1 MTESKN
7 IVRIIPSLLLK
18 DKRLVNLFLTSKGKD
33 LRKKAREYVI
43 QFNEAI
49 YENINEKDIKTCFDV
64 LKKINF
70 LIDQNNI
77 FKN

>member
-1 MTESKN
+1 MKEG
-7 IVRIIPSLLLK
+7 RIKK